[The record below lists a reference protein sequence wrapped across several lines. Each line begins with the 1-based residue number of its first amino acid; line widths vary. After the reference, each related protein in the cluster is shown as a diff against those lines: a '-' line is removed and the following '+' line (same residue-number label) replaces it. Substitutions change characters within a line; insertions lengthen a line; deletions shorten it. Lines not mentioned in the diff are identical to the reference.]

1 MFINRAK
8 ALFPDAGCCA
18 RYLCAALALAS
29 AAATG
34 AEAFPARPLR
44 LVVPFATG
52 GSADFVA
59 RLIALRMFE
68 GSGKQMVVDN
78 RGGASG
84 MIGNEIVARS
94 APDGYTLTVGTL
106 GPFAVNVSLF
116 EKMPY
121 DPVADFAPISL
132 TGTASHILVTHPTV
146 PVQTVSDLIALARSK
161 PGQLAFAS
169 SGIGNATH
177 LSGELFKYMAKV
189 DMVHVP
195 YKGGGPAMSDLVG
208 GQVALSFASMPSAL
222 PHVRSGRLRAIAVS
236 AGRRSAAIPELQTVA
251 ESGLPGFA
259 SEDWQGILAPAKT
272 PRAVIALIG
281 AELQRVLM
289 SQDIGEKLMAAGF
302 EARTSAPEVFAAL
315 MRTETA
321 KWARVVSAAGIKVH

>member
-1 MFINRAK
+1 M
-8 ALFPDAGCCA
+8 
-18 RYLCAALALAS
+18 AAAFCRCGVYLALILLP
-29 AAATG
+29 AAAI
-34 AEAFPARPLR
+34 AAASFPARSMR
-44 LVVPFATG
+44 LVVPFAPG

-59 RLIALRMFE
+59 RLVALRMFE
-68 GSGKQMVVDN
+68 SSGKQVVVDN

-84 MIGNEIVARS
+84 MIGNEIVARA

-106 GPFAVNVSLF
+106 GPFAVNSSLF
-116 EKMPY
+116 DRMPY
-121 DPVADFAPISL
+121 DPVADFAPVSL
-132 TGTASHILVTHPTV
+132 TGTASHILVTHPGL
-146 PVQTVSDLIALARSK
+146 PVKSVTDLIALARSK
-161 PGQLAFAS
+161 PGELAFAS

-177 LSGELFKYMAKV
+177 LSGELFKFLAKV
-189 DMVHVP
+189 EIVHVP

-251 ESGLPGFA
+251 ESGLPDFA
-259 SEDWQGILAPAKT
+259 SEDWQGILAPART
-272 PRAVIALIG
+272 PRAIIALIG

-289 SQDIGEKLMAAGF
+289 SQDVGEKLIAAGF
-302 EARTSAPEVFAAL
+302 EARTSTPDAFAEM
-315 MRTETA
+315 MRIETA

>member
-1 MFINRAK
+1 MT
-8 ALFPDAGCCA
+8 
-18 RYLCAALALAS
+18 AAFCRRGFWLALGLLPL
-29 AAATG
+29 AAGG
-34 AEAFPARPLR
+34 AESFPARPMR
-44 LVVPFATG
+44 LVVPFAPG

-59 RLIALRMFE
+59 RLVALRMFE
-68 GSGKQMVVDN
+68 SSGRQVVVDN

-84 MIGNEIVARS
+84 MIGNEIVARA
-94 APDGYTLTVGTL
+94 APDGYTLTIGTL
-106 GPFAVNVSLF
+106 GPFAVNSSLF
-116 EKMPY
+116 DKMPY
-121 DPVADFAPISL
+121 DPVADFAPVSM
-132 TGTASHILVTHPTV
+132 TGTASHILVTHPALPVKTV
-146 PVQTVSDLIALARSK
+146 GDLITFARGK

-177 LSGELFKYMAKV
+177 LSGELFKFLAKV
-189 DMVHVP
+189 DIVHVP
-195 YKGGGPAMSDLVG
+195 YKGGGPAMTDLVG

-272 PRAVIALIG
+272 PRPIVLMIG

-302 EARTSAPEVFAAL
+302 EARTSTPETFAEW
-315 MRTETA
+315 MKTETA
-321 KWARVVSAAGIKVH
+321 KWARVVSAAGIKQH

>member
-1 MFINRAK
+1 M
-8 ALFPDAGCCA
+8 
-18 RYLCAALALAS
+18 AAAFCRCGVYLALILLP
-29 AAATG
+29 AAAI
-34 AEAFPARPLR
+34 AAASFPARSMR
-44 LVVPFATG
+44 LVVPFAPG

-59 RLIALRMFE
+59 RLVALRMFE
-68 GSGKQMVVDN
+68 SSGKQVVVDN

-84 MIGNEIVARS
+84 MIGNEIVARA

-106 GPFAVNVSLF
+106 GPFAVNSSLF
-116 EKMPY
+116 DRMPY
-121 DPVADFAPISL
+121 DPVADFAPVSL
-132 TGTASHILVTHPTV
+132 TGTASHILVTHPGL
-146 PVQTVSDLIALARSK
+146 PVKSVTDLIALARSK
-161 PGQLAFAS
+161 PGELAFAS

-177 LSGELFKYMAKV
+177 LSGELFKFLAKV
-189 DMVHVP
+189 EIVHVP

-259 SEDWQGILAPAKT
+259 SEDWQGILAPART
-272 PRAVIALIG
+272 PRAIIALIG

-289 SQDIGEKLMAAGF
+289 SQDVGEKLIAAGF
-302 EARTSAPEVFAAL
+302 EARTSTPDAFAEM
-315 MRTETA
+315 MRIETA

>member
-1 MFINRAK
+1 M
-8 ALFPDAGCCA
+8 
-18 RYLCAALALAS
+18 
-29 AAATG
+29 
-34 AEAFPARPLR
+34 R
-44 LVVPFATG
+44 LVVPFAPG

-59 RLIALRMFE
+59 RLVALRMFE
-68 GSGKQMVVDN
+68 SSGRQVVVDN

-84 MIGNEIVARS
+84 MIGNEIVARA
-94 APDGYTLTVGTL
+94 APDGYTLTIGTL
-106 GPFAVNVSLF
+106 GPFAVNSSLF
-116 EKMPY
+116 DKMPY
-121 DPVADFAPISL
+121 DPVADFAPVSM
-132 TGTASHILVTHPTV
+132 TGTASHILVTHPALPVKTV
-146 PVQTVSDLIALARSK
+146 GDLITFARGK

-177 LSGELFKYMAKV
+177 LSGELFKFLAKV
-189 DMVHVP
+189 DIVHVP
-195 YKGGGPAMSDLVG
+195 YKGGGPAMTDLVG

-272 PRAVIALIG
+272 PRPIVLMIG

-302 EARTSAPEVFAAL
+302 EARTSTPETFAEW
-315 MRTETA
+315 MKTETA
-321 KWARVVSAAGIKVH
+321 KWARVVSAAGIKQH